1 MAEWREGVGI
11 MLRKA
16 GELDKRIMFLF
27 VDTQIELE
35 GYVED
40 INSLLNTGEITFAE
54 SSNFRRLFES
64 DPKYFWWLHQLGR
77 RFRLSSLR
85 L

>member
-40 INSLLNTGEITFAE
+40 INSLLNTGEVTFAE
-54 SSNFRRLFES
+54 S
-64 DPKYFWWLHQLGR
+64 
-77 RFRLSSLR
+77 
-85 L
+85 